1 MLKIRLKKLGRK
13 KKPFYRIIV
22 IDSRKKRDGKAIEE
36 IGFYNPMNKQYQIH
50 LEKLQEYVAYGA
62 QLTKT
67 VQNLVNKNYKINN
80 N

>member
-22 IDSRKKRDGKAIEE
+22 IDSRKKRDSKAIQEV
-36 IGFYNPMNKQYQIH
+36 GFYNPLNKQHKIDIKVIQNKIK
-50 LEKLQEYVAYGA
+50 EGA

-67 VQNLVNKNYKINN
+67 VKNLIKKNYK
-80 N
+80 